1 MLECN
6 LTNVLCS
13 HYKKWFNKL
22 LQLLLK
28 QIKNMYS
35 KQIQRNYKKANGN
48 CKWNIQQRIF
58 KNIFSKTT
66 KFQKQRIFKTR
77 WMSSI
82 VEKRWEVRIS
92 ALEDRTI
99 EFILSKQQRETK
111 VLGSCEKIKD
121 PTFISLES
129 QRESTEKWS

>member
-1 MLECN
+1 MFYAVITKN
-6 LTNVLCS
+6 DSISYYNFS
-13 HYKKWFNKL
+13 WNKL
-22 LQLLLK
+22 KICILSKYKEAIKK
-28 QIKNMYS
+28 QMETVNE
-35 KQIQRNYKKANGN
+35 
-48 CKWNIQQRIF
+48 IF
-58 KNIFSKTT
+58 SNEFSKTT

-111 VLGSCEKIKD
+111 VLGSCEKIIKD
-121 PTFISLES
+121 LTFISLES
-129 QRESTEKWS
+129 QKESTEKWS